1 MDYKVLDLLK
11 ISVDSA
17 LDKLGEDIKV
27 LEVGKVSSLTGYFL
41 IVTASS
47 KRQLNALTDNIEDNI
62 KEEFDLEPNGKE
74 GRDES
79 GWYILDYGDL
89 MVHIFSKEQR
99 IHYNLENI
107 WKDAPILDLDEL
119 KKMT

>member
-1 MDYKVLDLLK
+1 MDYKVMDLLK
-11 ISVDSA
+11 VAVDSA
-17 LDKLGEDIKV
+17 LDKLGEDVKV
-27 LEVGKVSSLTGYFL
+27 LEIGKVSSLTGYFL
-41 IVTASS
+41 IASASS

-62 KEEFDLEPNGKE
+62 KEEFDLEPHGKE

-79 GWYILDYGDL
+79 GWYVLDYGDL

-107 WKDAPILDLDEL
+107 WKDAPTINLDEL
-119 KKMT
+119 QKMS